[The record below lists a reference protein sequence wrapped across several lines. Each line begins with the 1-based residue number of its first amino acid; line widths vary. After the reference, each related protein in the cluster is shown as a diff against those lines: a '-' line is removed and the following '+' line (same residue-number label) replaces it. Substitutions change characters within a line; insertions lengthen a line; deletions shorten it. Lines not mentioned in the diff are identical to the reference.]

1 VVGHVCSSV
10 LRYAKVTRA
19 VVLLTAEDEDV
30 ARGAFGD
37 IQQVHNHAVLF
48 KVCCMHDISL
58 ACKRKYSISRYPD
71 IPDGL
76 A

>member
-1 VVGHVCSSV
+1 MWLDTVYSSV

-19 VVLLTAEDEDV
+19 FVLLTAQDEDV

-37 IQQVHNHAVLF
+37 LQQVHNYAVLL
-48 KVCCMHDISL
+48 KVCYMHSRTL
-58 ACKRKYSISRYPD
+58 ACKRKNILFYVTLIYQM
-71 IPDGL
+71 